1 EQWPVCAQLLAHAQA
16 LLDHARAAQLSS
28 PAVASLL
35 TRIGNYVWARSL
47 DLRLAVDVHKQA
59 LVMRQRLHQGDH
71 PEVALSLSSL
81 AIAPRALGEHG
92 RARELDE
99 QALAMDQRL
108 YEGDHPDV

>member
-35 TRIGNYVWARSL
+35 TRIGNYVWARGL
-47 DLRLAVDVHKQA
+47 DLRLGGDGHKQ
-59 LVMRQRLHQGDH
+59 G
-71 PEVALSLSSL
+71 P
-81 AIAPRALGEHG
+81 G
-92 RARELDE
+92 RRGRELDE

-108 YEGDHPDV
+108 YEGDHPDVAADLSNLANALSELGEHGRAREL